1 MTKRAA
7 AGVTTPSVWLDSETD
22 PASYVIDRMPI
33 SRRRCGS
40 KNVIALRYNP
50 RWALAKALSIFV
62 ALSFISYATYAHQ
75 WSELSALRHLGSIA
89 DK

>member
-22 PASYVIDRMPI
+22 PASYAIDRMPI
-33 SRRRCGS
+33 SRPRCGS

-50 RWALAKALSIFV
+50 RRVFAKAFSIFV